1 MADAQF
7 ERAFDQGRVVGVH
20 HPHGDHGDA
29 DSGPAQDAG
38 DRLGIIHGLGVE
50 FQAGFADQ
58 SGRGRPAHGFKNEFP
73 AAITFL
79 LFFHSASFPRI
90 KSMRFILPFFEI
102 QNQLDKNK
110 KGRERE
116 RQREN
121 KGKKKKQEVENRC
134 FFLLLSLP

>member
-1 MADAQF
+1 
-7 ERAFDQGRVVGVH
+7 
-20 HPHGDHGDA
+20 
-29 DSGPAQDAG
+29 
-38 DRLGIIHGLGVE
+38 
-50 FQAGFADQ
+50 
-58 SGRGRPAHGFKNEFP
+58 
-73 AAITFL
+73 
-79 LFFHSASFPRI
+79 
-90 KSMRFILPFFEI
+90 MRFILPFFEI